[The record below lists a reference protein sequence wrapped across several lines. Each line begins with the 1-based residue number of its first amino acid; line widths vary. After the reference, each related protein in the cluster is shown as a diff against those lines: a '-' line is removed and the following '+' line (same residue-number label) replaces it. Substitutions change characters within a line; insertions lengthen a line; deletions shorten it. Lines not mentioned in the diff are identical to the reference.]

1 MGFFL
6 DHIHTSM
13 EPCIVRIL
21 HNAEYIT
28 FWILW
33 HTIQGPTVI
42 ADGKIFYVTKNDS
55 TIGTYK
61 IGTSN

>member
-1 MGFFL
+1 
-6 DHIHTSM
+6 M

-33 HTIQGPTVI
+33 RTIQGPTVI

-55 TIGTYK
+55 TICILK
-61 IGTSN
+61 ND